1 MTYWDL
7 YISFW
12 ISFQQFKNDVRLK
25 YSLNVRMTLKDKV
38 SIKRSSTF
46 GLKSGNICH
55 KLMKI
60 ALGKALPAIIYHCFL
75 LFCAING
82 MKKMLVCYAKYI
94 L

>member
-1 MTYWDL
+1 
-7 YISFW
+7 
-12 ISFQQFKNDVRLK
+12 
-25 YSLNVRMTLKDKV
+25 MTLKDKV

-60 ALGKALPAIIYHCFL
+60 TLGEALPAIIYHCFL

-82 MKKMLVCYAKYI
+82 MKKCLYVTPNTSWKAQNQSSGNRK
-94 L
+94 LASVVLKNQ

>member
-1 MTYWDL
+1 MVNDL
-7 YISFW
+7 
-12 ISFQQFKNDVRLK
+12 KNDE
-25 YSLNVRMTLKDKV
+25 V
-38 SIKRSSTF
+38 SIKRSSTY
-46 GLKSGNICH
+46 GSKSANTCN

-60 ALGKALPAIIYHCFL
+60 TLEKALPAIIYHCFL

>member
-1 MTYWDL
+1 
-7 YISFW
+7 
-12 ISFQQFKNDVRLK
+12 
-25 YSLNVRMTLKDKV
+25 MTLKDKV

-82 MKKMLVCYAKYI
+82 MKKCLYVTPNTTWKAQNQSSGNRK
-94 L
+94 LASVVLKNQ